1 MYSANQK
8 SDWNTWL
15 TLPIL
20 MNDSNFGSIN
30 RTEVAS
36 AVTCSSENSFNLP
49 EAPSFFWTVM
59 TKYIIYTY
67 PYFILIECV
76 HKGCF

>member
-20 MNDSNFGSIN
+20 MNDSKFGSIK

-49 EAPSFFWTVM
+49 EAPFLFWTVI